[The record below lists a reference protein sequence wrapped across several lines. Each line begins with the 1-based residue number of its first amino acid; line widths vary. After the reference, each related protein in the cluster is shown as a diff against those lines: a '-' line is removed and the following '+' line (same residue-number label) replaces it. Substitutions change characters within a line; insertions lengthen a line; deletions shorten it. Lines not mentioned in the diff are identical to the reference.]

1 MPFSSVKPICFYQYL
16 YTPIWIVIPIW
27 CKGINKCVLR
37 RNILFCQYLTHW
49 KHTNGVW
56 YLRFHMVLRK
66 GLWKDLAE
74 SKHWNLLSHPLIP
87 KFSFSLTFN
96 NSKKGKITAAW
107 LICLYKK
114 KYLFQNIPAIVIGK
128 SNRKIPSFQKN
139 LFPLCLIKLKVQGR
153 LEEKSEPIP
162 TSLFFQCQRLF
173 HQTF

>member
-1 MPFSSVKPICFYQYL
+1 MCFKKKYFVLPI
-16 YTPIWIVIPIW
+16 
-27 CKGINKCVLR
+27 
-37 RNILFCQYLTHW
+37 
-49 KHTNGVW
+49 
-56 YLRFHMVLRK
+56 
-66 GLWKDLAE
+66 
-74 SKHWNLLSHPLIP
+74 SHPLKAYKWGLVPTFSYGSEKRFMERFSRVKTLKFAFSPFNSP
-87 KFSFSLTFN
+87 KK
-96 NSKKGKITAAW
+96 NSKKGKRTAAW

-128 SNRKIPSFQKN
+128 RNRKIPSFQKN